1 MDEPTTG
8 LSTQLTNEVAEGIVR
23 INNNGTTIFWVVEE
37 NPQQILSF
45 ANWVFVMDSGII
57 KTSKLASEILASPN
71 FRELFLGN

>member
-57 KTSKLASEILASPN
+57 KTSKLASEILA
-71 FRELFLGN
+71 